1 LGSGPALTACA
12 QIPDL
17 DFFRGSY
24 GAKAILPLFRDSS
37 AREPNISPGLLD
49 LLSKGYDKSVTAEDL
64 TGYVYAV
71 LAQPEYT
78 SRFSKELGSRE
89 IRVPLTRKMGLFFR
103 AAEFG
108 KSLLW
113 LHTYGERMAGEGRP
127 HGSVPPG
134 KARCA
139 NAVSEE
145 EDDYPNEFRY
155 DDDSKTLHVGDG
167 SFRPVAPSVFYFKV
181 SGFQV
186 VKSWLGYRM
195 RERSG
200 RKSSPLDDIR
210 PRVWTREFT
219 RELLELL
226 WVLEKTI
233 EGYPKQKELL
243 GEILE
248 GPLFLAEELPPVPPE
263 ARAAPRLPRKAAG
276 EQGEFSFGPD
286 APEEDT

>member
-1 LGSGPALTACA
+1 MGSGPALTSCS

-24 GAKAILPLFRDSS
+24 GAKAVIPLYRDSA
-37 AREPNISPGLLD
+37 AREPNIAPGHLD
-49 LLSKGYDKSVTAEDL
+49 KLSKEFRKPVAAEDL
-64 TGYVYAV
+64 AGYIYAV

-78 SRFSKELGSRE
+78 SRFARELGSRDV
-89 IRVPLTRKMGLFFR
+89 RVPLTKKAGLFFR

-134 KARCA
+134 KTRCA
-139 NAVSEE
+139 RAVSEE

-155 DDDSKTLHVGDG
+155 DEDSKTLHVGDG
-167 SFRPVAPSVFYFKV
+167 SFGPVTPSVFFFEV

-226 WVLEKTI
+226 WILERTLD
-233 EGYPKQKELL
+233 GYPKQKKLL
-243 GEILE
+243 DEILA
-248 GPLFLAEELPPVPPE
+248 GPLFLASDLPPVPAE
-263 ARAAPRLPRKAAG
+263 AREAPRLPRRG
-276 EQGEFSFGPD
+276 SGSQGEIPFK
-286 APEEDT
+286 AEDD